1 LTTSDKILTTSGK
14 LRSVGLSIILA
25 WGWKRAA
32 IALVAGAL
40 SALAMAPFNAWP
52 ILFLTLPVAVW
63 QIDGAGAGRWRGV
76 PAAALTGWWF
86 GLGYFVPGLYW
97 IGYAFLVDASTFA
110 WLLPFAI
117 LGLPAYLALF
127 MALGFALA
135 RLFWTRD
142 ASRVIALA
150 ASLTMSEWLRG
161 HALTGFPWNT
171 LGYALS
177 EPLALAQT
185 ASLIGLWGL
194 TFIAVAVFASPA
206 VLIDGTSRGRKP
218 WVAPAL
224 ALVLLLAMM
233 TFGAIRLS
241 RQPTVMLAN
250 TKLRIMQPNLQQD
263 AKFNYSAKA
272 EVMKKY
278 LTLSDRASG
287 PQSTGVRDVNILIWP
302 ESAFPFFLT
311 REAEAMAQIAD
322 LLPKGTVLVTGSVRA
337 PDVPPGTRITRAY
350 NSIYVIDHD
359 GNVLSVYD
367 KLHLVPFGEFLP
379 FQDWMEKVGLEQL
392 TRVQG
397 GFIPG
402 TRRRSME
409 VPNAPRMLPLI
420 CYEAVF
426 PGHVVERNDRPGW
439 IVNLTNDGWFGIS
452 TGPYQ
457 HLQQARMRA
466 IEQGL
471 PLVRAANTGIS
482 AVIDPLGRIVARLG
496 LGLEGVL
503 DSGLPAAIPP
513 TPYARAGD
521 IPAVIILAAAW
532 LFVIRRRTAK

>member
-1 LTTSDKILTTSGK
+1 VTISSR
-14 LRSVGLSIILA
+14 LRAVGLSIILA

-32 IALVAGAL
+32 IALVAGAF
-40 SALAMAPFNAWP
+40 SSLAMAPFNAWP
-52 ILFLTLPVAVW
+52 ILFLTFPVAVW

-76 PAAALTGWWF
+76 PAAAMTGWWF

-110 WLLPFAI
+110 WLMPFAV

-127 MALGFALA
+127 TALGFALA

-171 LGYALS
+171 LGYALT

-194 TFIAVAVFASPA
+194 TFLAVAIFASPA

-218 WVAPAL
+218 WIAPAL
-224 ALVLLLAMM
+224 ALVVLLAMAV
-233 TFGAIRLS
+233 FGVVRLS
-241 RQPTVMLAN
+241 RQPTVMLN
-250 TKLRIMQPNLQQD
+250 TKLRIMQPNLEQD
-263 AKFNYSAKA
+263 ARFNYSAKA

-311 REAEAMAQIAD
+311 READAMAQIAD

-337 PDVPPGTRITRAY
+337 PDVPPGTRIRRAY

-379 FQDWMEKVGLEQL
+379 FQDWLEKIGLEQL
-392 TRVQG
+392 TKVQG

-402 TRRRSME
+402 THRRSMD

-426 PGHVVERNDRPGW
+426 PGDVVERNDRPGW

-457 HLQQARMRA
+457 HLQQARLRA

-482 AVIDPLGRIVARLG
+482 AVIDPLGRVVARLG

-503 DSGLPAAIPP
+503 DSNLPAAIPP

-521 IPAVIILAAAW
+521 LPALIVLAVAW